1 MPYPRKKLKFFRN
14 KKTVFCDLFSKFP
27 RGDTRGT
34 LYFLKRYRFLAL
46 EESVGFR
53 MWKEI
58 ELSRCTSIRT
68 FLSLL
73 ESSE

>member
-14 KKTVFCDLFSKFP
+14 KKTVFLRLIFEISA
-27 RGDTRGT
+27 RDTRGT